1 MRPKTKTRIGVVVSL
16 ALLLTIWGTVAY
28 YVAVETA
35 HNAISTGGVDIALF
49 ELTDEYDE
57 EGNPKYFSD
66 IRNAAPGETYSKIPY
81 VENLDT
87 GSAWIRSALKVTVT
101 TSDGVIHEIDDWS
114 TILTIDIDEE
124 NWTLNG
130 GYYYYDAALAAGEKT
145 EPMFRTVTIRDDLPT
160 EYLSSTI
167 TLKIDAEAVQSANN
181 GSSALEATGWGTGGE
196 I

>member
-28 YVAVETA
+28 YVAIETA

-57 EGNPKYFSD
+57 EGNPKYFTD
-66 IRNAAPGETYSKIPY
+66 IGNARPGETYSKIPY

-87 GSAWIRSALKVTVT
+87 GSAWVRSVLKVTVT
-101 TSDGVIHEIDDWS
+101 TADGVVHEIDDWS
-114 TILTIDIDEE
+114 SLINIDFDDE

-130 GYYYYDAALAAGEKT
+130 GYYYYRAALAAGAKT
-145 EPMFRTVTIRDDLPT
+145 EPMFRSVTIREDWPA
-160 EYLSSTI
+160 EYLNSTL
-167 TLKIDAEAVQSANN
+167 TLKIDTEAVQSANN
-181 GSSALEATGWGTGGE
+181 GSSATEATGWGTGGE